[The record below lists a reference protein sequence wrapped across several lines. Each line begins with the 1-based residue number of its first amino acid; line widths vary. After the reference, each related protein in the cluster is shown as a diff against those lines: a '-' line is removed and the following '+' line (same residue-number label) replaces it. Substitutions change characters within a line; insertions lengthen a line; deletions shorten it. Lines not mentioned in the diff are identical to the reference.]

1 MGKVQFEIKPA
12 FALVVAST
20 RISFL
25 CGSLLSHA
33 QAPTMSNDGIASM
46 RPWRPNVKD
55 AHYVGPEAC
64 IKCHKE
70 ESANQRATSMG
81 NALES
86 ISTAKVLSSHPVL
99 NFKSGIFSYEM
110 VRKGSQ
116 TIYSVSDG
124 VTSFAEPL
132 AYSFGQGK
140 AGQTYLFKHNG
151 SYYETRVSFYRSTQ
165 NLDWTLGYPNEV
177 PRSLEIAAGRQLSP
191 DEVRD
196 CFTCHGTAA
205 ATAKELT
212 LERLVPGVTCE
223 ACHGPGGDHVAAMEA
238 KNLKEKKI
246 FNPGKMDPDEL
257 AQEFCGSCHR
267 SAEQVIANKALQGLN
282 SVRFQPYRLFFS
294 KGHDPSDP
302 RLTCIACHDPH
313 SNPSIEES
321 FYDDKCLGCHRSG
334 NSLSSEKVAK
344 TQKEEGRTAK
354 PCPVADK
361 NCVSCHMPKVEI
373 PGSHFQF
380 TDHRIRIARPGD
392 PFPN

>member
-1 MGKVQFEIKPA
+1 MK
-12 FALVVAST
+12 
-20 RISFL
+20 
-25 CGSLLSHA
+25 
-33 QAPTMSNDGIASM
+33 NDAVASM
-46 RPWRPNVKD
+46 RPWRPNAKD
-55 AHYVGPEAC
+55 ANYVGPDAC
-64 IKCHKE
+64 VKCHKE
-70 ESANQRATSMG
+70 ESVNQRATSMG
-81 NALES
+81 SALEP
-86 ISTAKVLSSHPVL
+86 ISTAKVLSSHPIL
-99 NFKSGIFSYEM
+99 NFKSGIFSYEI

-140 AGQTYLFKHNG
+140 AGQTYVFKHNG
-151 SYYETRVSFYRSTQ
+151 SFYETRVSFYRNTQ

-177 PRSLEIAAGRQLSP
+177 PPSLEIAAGRQLSP

-196 CFTCHGTAA
+196 CFTCHATGA

-257 AQEFCGSCHR
+257 SQEFCGSCHR

-313 SNPSIEES
+313 SNPRIEES
-321 FYDDKCLGCHRSG
+321 FYDDKCFACHRSV
-334 NSLSSEKVAK
+334 NSPSSEKVAD

-354 PCPVADK
+354 PCPVANK
-361 NCVSCHMPKVEI
+361 ACVSCHMPKVEI

-380 TDHRIRIARPGD
+380 TDHRIRIARSGD
-392 PFPN
+392 AFPN